1 MAIIFILLLI
11 ILNLACAQII
21 QFVFCAMS
29 QMAVNHWALKSLMTD
44 VLGSTLII
52 SVSESTPLPSI
63 SIFSVSKFLLT
74 VRSSGYTY

>member
-11 ILNLACAQII
+11 ILKLACAQII
-21 QFVFCAMS
+21 QFVFCAVS
-29 QMAVNHWALKSLMTD
+29 QMAVINHWALKSLMTD

-74 VRSSGYTY
+74 VR